1 MPVFRFF
8 CVKSIV
14 FSTTVLSVCTR
25 VVWAQL
31 CTAKRPLPTTIEPAM
46 CAKWRTRLAFRCML
60 NQSLFR
66 PQPPLVYTQVVW
78 AQPCTARR
86 PLPATTEPTMCA
98 NWRTRLIFQCM
109 LNQSLFWPQPT
120 LVCTQVVWA
129 QLCTARKALACH
141 DRTTMC
147 ENTYYRL
154 AGDNHLTAFA
164 PQNQTIGEWFTSH
177 QQRRQQQQQ

>member
-1 MPVFRFF
+1 MEEHSTKGSSTTCARFNPHACFSVF

-14 FSTTVLSVCTR
+14 FSTTVLSICTR

-78 AQPCTARR
+78 AQSCTARR

-147 ENTYYRL
+147 VKYVLDWHE
-154 AGDNHLTAFA
+154 
-164 PQNQTIGEWFTSH
+164 III
-177 QQRRQQQQQ
+177 